1 MCAGLFLSFRE
12 YKEGPGA
19 VPVESMP
26 TEVAGEGALGLASDL
41 LWESE
46 QKNGHCQGH
55 CDKTCSPSQ
64 QSSLSAGPATFL
76 EFMCLFNYLMNI
88 LQSVFYWPIA
98 LLGSGHT

>member
-46 QKNGHCQGH
+46 QKNGRCPG
-55 CDKTCSPSQ
+55 
-64 QSSLSAGPATFL
+64 SL
-76 EFMCLFNYLMNI
+76 
-88 LQSVFYWPIA
+88 
-98 LLGSGHT
+98 